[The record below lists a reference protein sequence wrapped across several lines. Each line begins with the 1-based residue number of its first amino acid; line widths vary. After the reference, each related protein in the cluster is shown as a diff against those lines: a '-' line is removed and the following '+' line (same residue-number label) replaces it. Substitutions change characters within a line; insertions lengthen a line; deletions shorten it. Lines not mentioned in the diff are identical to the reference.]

1 MATYTSISAVK
12 AAIRKKAQ
20 QAIGEISQKG
30 YETAQNNV
38 EGFYTGSPVYYKRT
52 GKLGD
57 SPRTTGVQGKG
68 SHVSTEIYLDDNYSY
83 STGTWTAE
91 QVMEAAENGYG
102 NLVGTGGFWRKTVDE
117 MPDIIND
124 AMRNAGFSKK

>member
-91 QVMEAAENGYG
+91 QVMNAAENGH
-102 NLVGTGGFWRKTVDE
+102 LVGSGGFWMKTVDE
-117 MPDIIND
+117 MPDIIDD
-124 AMRNAGFSKK
+124 AMRNSGFKKK

>member
-1 MATYTSISAVK
+1 MATYTSISALK

-30 YETAQNNV
+30 YEAAQNNV
-38 EGFYTGSPVYYKRT
+38 DGFYTGTPVYYKRT

-83 STGTWTAE
+83 STGTWTTE
-91 QVMEAAENGYG
+91 QVMEAAENGH
-102 NLVGTGGFWRKTVDE
+102 LVGSGGFWQKTVDE
-117 MPDIIND
+117 MPDIIDD
-124 AMRNAGFSKK
+124 AMYNAGFEKK